1 MVREKGDPVPL
12 EEGRLG
18 DWSAA
23 WEGQVRARQV
33 AGWGSL
39 RDQARGL
46 SRENKGPIS
55 TTWGFGKDSADQGAC
70 CPRRNIDAGVELEN
84 IVHIEV

>member
-1 MVREKGDPVPL
+1 MVRDRGDPVPL

-23 WEGQVRARQV
+23 WEGQVRPGQA

-55 TTWGFGKDSADQGAC
+55 TTWGFGKDSAEQDAC
-70 CPRRNIDAGVELEN
+70 CSRRNIDADVELEN
-84 IVHIEV
+84 IVHVEV

>member
-1 MVREKGDPVPL
+1 MVRDRGDPVPL

-23 WEGQVRARQV
+23 WEGQVRPGQA

-55 TTWGFGKDSADQGAC
+55 TTWGFGRQC
-70 CPRRNIDAGVELEN
+70 
-84 IVHIEV
+84 

>member
-1 MVREKGDPVPL
+1 MGEGNGYPLQYSCLENPMDRGDPVPL

-23 WEGQVRARQV
+23 WEGQVRPGQA

-55 TTWGFGKDSADQGAC
+55 TTWGFGRQC
-70 CPRRNIDAGVELEN
+70 
-84 IVHIEV
+84 